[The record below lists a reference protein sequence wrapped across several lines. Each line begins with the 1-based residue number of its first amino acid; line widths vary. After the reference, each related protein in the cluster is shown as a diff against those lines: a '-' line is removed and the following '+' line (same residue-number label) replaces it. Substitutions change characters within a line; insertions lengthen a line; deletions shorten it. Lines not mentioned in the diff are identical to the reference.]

1 MAADVEGAQRLL
13 EELHRH
19 SKDNFPDAEV
29 VSLLFIA
36 VAILRTTLCMVELS
50 SSDHWGSR

>member
-19 SKDNFPDAEV
+19 SKDNFPDSEV
-29 VSLLFIA
+29 GGAVVPSAAVS
-36 VAILRTTLCMVELS
+36 
-50 SSDHWGSR
+50 

>member
-19 SKDNFPDAEV
+19 RRENFSDAEV
-29 VSLLFIA
+29 G
-36 VAILRTTLCMVELS
+36 VELLRECCS
-50 SSDHWGSR
+50 HTPRSTQFI